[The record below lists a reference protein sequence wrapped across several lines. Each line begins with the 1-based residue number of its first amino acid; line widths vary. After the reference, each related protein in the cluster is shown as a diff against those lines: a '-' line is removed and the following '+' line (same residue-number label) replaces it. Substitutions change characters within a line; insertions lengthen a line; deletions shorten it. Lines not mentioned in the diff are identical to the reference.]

1 MKTVD
6 SVDSFKY
13 KYERANEFS
22 PRILMG
28 MVERYV
34 PILLKK
40 RANDGGCIW
49 FEQLVPIGMGESVK
63 KGIKQWIIE
72 TFKPR
77 DYPIYYVIL
86 SEGNINVVNR
96 E

>member
-1 MKTVD
+1 MKTID
-6 SVDSFKY
+6 TYEK
-13 KYERANEFS
+13 KPTYERADEFS
-22 PRILMG
+22 PHILVG
-28 MVERYV
+28 MVGKYV

-49 FEQLVPIGMGESVK
+49 FEQLVHIGFGENVK
-63 KGIKQWIIE
+63 KGIKRWIRE
-72 TFKPR
+72 TFKSG

-86 SEGNINVVNR
+86 SEGIVNVVNR